1 MHSDSLHCS
10 AGFPSSKDVSFAE
23 VSCVDGNGM
32 KQLRNKLKELID
44 KWVIIPCDI
53 ILHHCYN

>member
-1 MHSDSLHCS
+1 MNAETLLTSKLFT
-10 AGFPSSKDVSFAE
+10 AVIGFPSSKDVSFAE

-44 KWVIIPCDI
+44 K
-53 ILHHCYN
+53 

>member
-1 MHSDSLHCS
+1 MCKNTKHRHSLCMQYTVHGS

-44 KWVIIPCDI
+44 K
-53 ILHHCYN
+53 